1 MSIFGGALLLTGF
14 APGTGPLFP
23 EYIQTF
29 SLLLGILLVI
39 LGLAISQR

>member
-1 MSIFGGALLLTGF
+1 MSVFGGALLLTDF

-23 EYIQTF
+23 AYIPTL
-29 SLLLGILLVI
+29 SVLPGILLLI